1 MINTNGIPTMKHK
14 DTMLIVDDVQIN
26 REILKKIFDDFNIL
40 EAENGE
46 DALSKIR
53 RYKTDISVI
62 LLDMV
67 MPVMNGLAVLKE
79 IQRDD
84 ELNEIPIIMT
94 TASDERQYELMSIG
108 LGAVDYVT
116 KPIEV
121 SLVRL
126 RVASALQ
133 RKENERLRVQNKY
146 LIVQREEE
154 LRHQEEL
161 RFVAEHDNLTG
172 LYNKAT
178 FCLQVRQLIDE
189 NFDKEYAIVV
199 FDVEKFKIIND
210 MFGFAEGD
218 KLLCYIA
225 QTIKKVT
232 MAEEAYCRLDS
243 DNFALCANNSKERL
257 EEILTN
263 IDSEM
268 KDYHLTF
275 DIRIVI
281 GCYIVKDKELS
292 VGAMIDRAIM
302 AKRTIKGKYENSI
315 AFYDEKL
322 RQALLRE
329 QKIVGQ
335 MKSALKSGQFKM
347 FLQGQFNY
355 STGELIGAEAL
366 VRWVHPDDG
375 IISPIDFIPIF
386 ERNGFI
392 QKLDEYMWE
401 QACATIRH
409 WLDSRKRLVPLY
421 VSVNISRM
429 DIYNEKLC
437 DDIYNLVKKYKIP
450 PQYLKLEITE
460 SAYVQNP
467 KQLID
472 LIENLREKG
481 FIVEID
487 DFGSGYSSLN
497 TLKDLHVDVLKLD
510 MKFLEDKSKIE

>member
-161 RFVAEHDNLTG
+161 RFVAEHDNFPG

-189 NFDKEYAIVV
+189 NFDKEYAI
-199 FDVEKFKIIND
+199 
-210 MFGFAEGD
+210 
-218 KLLCYIA
+218 
-225 QTIKKVT
+225 
-232 MAEEAYCRLDS
+232 
-243 DNFALCANNSKERL
+243 
-257 EEILTN
+257 
-263 IDSEM
+263 
-268 KDYHLTF
+268 
-275 DIRIVI
+275 
-281 GCYIVKDKELS
+281 
-292 VGAMIDRAIM
+292 
-302 AKRTIKGKYENSI
+302 
-315 AFYDEKL
+315 
-322 RQALLRE
+322 
-329 QKIVGQ
+329 
-335 MKSALKSGQFKM
+335 
-347 FLQGQFNY
+347 
-355 STGELIGAEAL
+355 
-366 VRWVHPDDG
+366 
-375 IISPIDFIPIF
+375 
-386 ERNGFI
+386 
-392 QKLDEYMWE
+392 
-401 QACATIRH
+401 
-409 WLDSRKRLVPLY
+409 
-421 VSVNISRM
+421 
-429 DIYNEKLC
+429 
-437 DDIYNLVKKYKIP
+437 
-450 PQYLKLEITE
+450 
-460 SAYVQNP
+460 
-467 KQLID
+467 
-472 LIENLREKG
+472 
-481 FIVEID
+481 
-487 DFGSGYSSLN
+487 
-497 TLKDLHVDVLKLD
+497 
-510 MKFLEDKSKIE
+510 